1 MLSAC
6 VFYEFESK
14 NRHFNLSKVLLE
26 QCKHGTTLGFKI
38 THNNG
43 RKIENESEVFS

>member
-6 VFYEFESK
+6 VFYEFENK

-26 QCKHGTTLGFKI
+26 HCRHGTTLAFKI
-38 THNNG
+38 AHKNG